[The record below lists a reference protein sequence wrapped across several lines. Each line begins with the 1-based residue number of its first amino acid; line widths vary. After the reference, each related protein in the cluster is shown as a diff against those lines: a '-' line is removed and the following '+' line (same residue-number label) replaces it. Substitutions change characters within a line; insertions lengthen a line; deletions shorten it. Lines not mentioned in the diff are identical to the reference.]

1 MCDIPMDTMSLDR
14 FYGGESCPGGGVIL
28 LHRPL
33 SPEEEFWQ
41 NPGGGGGGGCHEP
54 CLCEGFLVN
63 DKDGHEEAPTS
74 QAAKSQR
81 HRYHRRKPRVLEIVG
96 LPWDVG
102 AHEVARIHKCVYIY

>member
-1 MCDIPMDTMSLDR
+1 MEGR
-14 FYGGESCPGGGVIL
+14 VVRGGGVIL

-41 NPGGGGGGGCHEP
+41 NPGGGGGGCHEP
-54 CLCEGFLVN
+54 CLCEALLVN

-81 HRYHRRKPRVLEIVG
+81 HRYHRTKPRVLEIVG

>member
-1 MCDIPMDTMSLDR
+1 MEGR
-14 FYGGESCPGGGVIL
+14 VVRGGGGSYTVTPAIVARRRIL
-28 LHRPL
+28 AKP
-33 SPEEEFWQ
+33 
-41 NPGGGGGGGCHEP
+41 GGGGGCHEP
-54 CLCEGFLVN
+54 CLCEALLVN

>member
-14 FYGGESCPGGGVIL
+14 FYGGESCPGGGEL
-28 LHRPL
+28 YCYTGHCRQKKN
-33 SPEEEFWQ
+33 S
-41 NPGGGGGGGCHEP
+41 GKTRGGGGGCHEP
-54 CLCEGFLVN
+54 CLCEALLVN

>member
-1 MCDIPMDTMSLDR
+1 MEGR
-14 FYGGESCPGGGVIL
+14 VVRGGSYTVTPAIVARRRIL
-28 LHRPL
+28 AK
-33 SPEEEFWQ
+33 
-41 NPGGGGGGGCHEP
+41 PGGGGGCPEP
-54 CLCEGFLVN
+54 CLCEALLVN